1 MSMESFPTIPTGEKS
16 KAETPK
22 IQISRTLGHESD
34 FDEQMTAAEA
44 AAALEVLPGDLDNV
58 EDALENLDL
67 TPSQREAK
75 NEKLTREYE
84 TKMQEEA
91 DDLTAETIR
100 LQLMEGLDETS
111 ATNKAIIDMIA
122 NLSAQG
128 ATTDQAAGRAMHA
141 FARHL
146 ENTAGYKKNDPENA
160 TKLNRMR
167 DIINKIIGSNA
178 LGLGQETVTRGG
190 EVTDIAQ
197 VVATEKVPD
206 KQEIAFTDAEA
217 DKTNEVPAMFS
228 LADLMREAQE
238 PPQKGK
244 KPRAQA

>member
-1 MSMESFPTIPTGEKS
+1 MSMESFSAIPTGEKS
-16 KAETPK
+16 KAEAPK
-22 IQISRTLGHESD
+22 IQTSRTLGEESD

-44 AAALEVLPGDLDNV
+44 AAALEVLPGDLDDV

-67 TPSQREAK
+67 TNSQREAK
-75 NEKLTREYE
+75 NEKQTREYE

-100 LQLMEGLDETS
+100 LQLMEGLDPN
-111 ATNKAIIDMIA
+111 AAINKAIVDMCA
-122 NLSAQG
+122 RLSKEG
-128 ATTDQAAGRAMHA
+128 ATPNQASGRAMHA

-146 ENTAGYKKNDPENA
+146 ENTAGYKKDDPENTA
-160 TKLNRMR
+160 KLNRMQ

-197 VVATEKVPD
+197 VVGKEKVPGEQ
-206 KQEIAFTDAEA
+206 KITFTDTEA
-217 DKTNEVPAMFS
+217 GKTDQAPAMFS

-238 PPQKGK
+238 PSQKGK